1 MPSPNHPPRS
11 RAWAAST
18 SRVVVLTQSRN
29 HAGAPTAAARTWSI
43 GQRSWRSPP
52 IDDEDRLGAG
62 VVHPDD
68 SHRGASCQGVATAGE
83 GLAIRLDPPPA
94 VPRPR
99 SGGVQRFQF
108 CACVPSA
115 VRARLSGAARFSAM
129 EPVTGGRPNVHRRPA
144 PWSRRGVSVFR
155 RSPSAG
161 WVAARRRGGSDR
173 ADRDAAG
180 GAFRAVGV
188 VACRVVIARRLRR
201 GVEGRQR

>member
-1 MPSPNHPPRS
+1 MLERLPPLPGPGPS
-11 RAWAAST
+11 
-18 SRVVVLTQSRN
+18 
-29 HAGAPTAAARTWSI
+29 APFLAVPA
-43 GQRSWRSPP
+43 

-68 SHRGASCQGVATAGE
+68 SHRGASCQGVAIAGE

-99 SGGVQRFQF
+99 SGGSSGSH
-108 CACVPSA
+108 SA
-115 VRARLSGAARFSAM
+115 LAFRPRYGQDCPARPGSRQWSRSRGADQTS
-129 EPVTGGRPNVHRRPA
+129 TRRPA
-144 PWSRRGVSVFR
+144 PWSRRGVCVFR